1 MLLFALASLL
11 PYALLFAAA
20 TWGGIWGWLAL
31 GSITVW
37 MFSLDRLLPKNTAN
51 PDPDA
56 EFPGAIGLLVMLGL
70 LHFAALACLAFSF
83 APGAQA
89 GAGTR
94 ALVLLTTGLIGGQI
108 SHPVAHELI
117 HKPGRGLR
125 LLGRLVYSA
134 SLVGHHASAHLRV
147 HHVHVASDLDPNSA
161 RKGENFYRFARRAAP
176 GSFRAGLAAENRL
189 RQGKGR
195 PVWTH
200 PYVLYLGA
208 GFVTLLVAALI
219 GGSGGLLAVL
229 VAGLH
234 AQMQILI
241 SDYVQHYG
249 LRRRVLAAGGLEP
262 VGPQH
267 SWNAAERYSSALTLN
282 APRHSDHHVRPARI
296 YPALQLEPGA
306 MPQLPR
312 SLPVMG
318 MIAMM
323 PRTWRRMMDR
333 RVDAQEAARGG

>member
-11 PYALLFAAA
+11 PYALLFAAVA
-20 TWGGIWGWLAL
+20 WGGIWGWLAL

-56 EFPGAIGLLVMLGL
+56 EFPGAIGLLVLLGL
-70 LHFAALACLAFSF
+70 LHFAALAGLAHSF
-83 APGAQA
+83 APGS
-89 GAGTR
+89 GTGDR
-94 ALVLLTTGLIGGQI
+94 VLILLTAGLIGGQI

-176 GSFRAGLAAENRL
+176 GSFRAGLAAESRL
-189 RQGKGR
+189 RQGKGL
-195 PVWTH
+195 PFWTH
-200 PYVLYLGA
+200 PYALYLGA
-208 GFVTLLVAALI
+208 GLATLLVAALI
-219 GGSGGLLAVL
+219 GGTGGLLAVL

-234 AQMQILI
+234 AHMQILI

-249 LRRRVLAAGGLEP
+249 LRRRVLPGGGLEP

-267 SWNAAERYSSALTLN
+267 SWNAAERYSAALTLN
-282 APRHSDHHVRPARI
+282 APRHSDHHVRPGRI
-296 YPALQLEPGA
+296 YPALHLDPQA

-333 RVDAQEAARGG
+333 RVAALEDRSAP